1 MKKIVAIY
9 PTLTPGEPGPNKV
22 FRNEVEDLKVVTLID
37 STVIWDVVAN
47 GGMNTEIRARML
59 ALYQAAEKSKPD
71 LIVCGCS
78 SIGETVYHA
87 QKVIDTPIIRIDE
100 GMAREAVAKYKRIGV
115 MATLGTTLDPTCN
128 LILKIAE
135 EEGKE
140 VELTKMVAPGAF
152 EETMAGHYDKAE
164 EIMKDTF
171 IKLADTNDCVL
182 FAQASMADLK
192 DNMLKYRNVPILSS
206 PEFCAK
212 QIKRM
217 LEGV

>member
-1 MKKIVAIY
+1 MKKIAIIY

-22 FRNEVEDLKVVTLID
+22 IRDHVGDCKIITLID
-37 STVIWDVVAN
+37 STVIGDVVAN
-47 GGMNTEIRARML
+47 GGLNTEIRARML
-59 ALYQAAEKSKPD
+59 AQFQAADKSHPD
-71 LIVCGCS
+71 LIICGCS

-100 GMAREAVAKYKRIGV
+100 AMAREAVSKYKRIGV
-115 MATLGTTLDPTCN
+115 MATLSTTLDPTCN
-128 LILKIAE
+128 LILNIARE
-135 EEGKE
+135 AGKE
-140 VELTKMVAPGAF
+140 VVLNKMVAAGAF
-152 EETMAGHYDKAE
+152 EETMAGHYEKAE

-192 DNMLKYRNVPILSS
+192 ENMLKYRNVPILSS

-212 QIKRM
+212 QVKRM